1 VPSRNPDGA
10 GHVPARFADARTA
23 LASGDL
29 DIMASGP
36 QDISLALGQG
46 NKNMVGGAGVGSGH
60 DGLVVR

>member
-1 VPSRNPDGA
+1 MFQ
-10 GHVPARFADARTA
+10 RFADARTA

-46 NKNMVGGAGVGSGH
+46 NKNMVGVAGVGSGH